1 MSHFTSLI
9 LSHMHTKLIPCMLF
23 HDKQS
28 LNIVILSVVVGGA
41 YALYRK
47 ATKISVAF
55 VRGPVP
61 ESFVLGTSPR
71 RFRHDMV
78 VANST

>member
-1 MSHFTSLI
+1 MSHFTSLT
-9 LSHMHTKLIPCMLF
+9 LSHTHTKLIPCVLF

-28 LNIVILSVVVGGA
+28 LHIVILSAIVGGA

-47 ATKISVAF
+47 ATKVSVAF

-61 ESFVLGTSPR
+61 ESFVLGMSPR
-71 RFRHDMV
+71 RFRHEIV